1 MNVLSYLYHSLNKLR
16 SYSPLLTMFIL
27 IGVNSGHAYGNDY
40 FNPNALSNIDDSH
53 LADLNSLEQFSSA
66 GSQLPGNYRV
76 SVVVND
82 KMIGVKNI
90 DFVLDD
96 NNQQLEPVLTKEMLK
111 QWGVKTDVI
120 PTLKDLPDNAQ
131 IIDLGKY
138 IEYATTQFIFSKQ
151 TVKINIPQI
160 ALDVDVRDRIDPALF
175 DQGMTAFILNYD
187 FNGARTWN
195 KNNNYQDDRFLSLR
209 SGFNL
214 GAWRLRNYSTYDYN
228 DGKSHWNNISTYIE
242 RDIEPLNSQFTIG
255 DTNTEGVIF
264 EGVQFKGVKLASD
277 ESMLPYS
284 LRGFAPVVRGFAQ
297 SNAKVT
303 VRQNGSVI
311 YQTYVTPGP
320 FALTDLYPT
329 SYSGNLD
336 VTVVEEDGSKKS
348 FVVPFSSLAIMQREG
363 GIKYS
368 AVLGKYRSEGD
379 NVKEPNF
386 VEGTLIYGL
395 PWNTTLFGGSLLSG
409 DYKSYA
415 MGIGF
420 NLGDFGAVSFDG
432 KHATTKFD
440 LDPQKK
446 QGQAYRAQ
454 YSKTLQATE
463 STLTLEAV
471 RYSSKGFYDFSE
483 ANENNYLN
491 LNINKRSRYQAN
503 LSQSLGEYGSIY
515 LSGYQQDYWQ
525 SSRKE
530 STFSAGY
537 NIVIKNVS
545 FGLAYGHTES
555 RNHGNNNT
563 TNQVT
568 FRVNVP
574 LDGWLPGHN
583 YLTTSVSSNGDGN
596 TTVQAGLSG
605 NALENKLTYSL
616 QQSREQQNHYT
627 GGNASVGYEG
637 SSGSVNLGYA
647 YTEQSKRLNY
657 GVQGGVVVH
666 PYGVTLSQ
674 TLSDT
679 IAVVAAPGASNATLQ
694 NTQGVETNR
703 WGYAIKPYITPYTE
717 NKITLNIGNLGNDVD
732 IVDNNATVIPTKG
745 AVVLAKINTHIG
757 FRLLMTLTSHGTPLP
772 FGAVVTLKDTDTNG
786 IVGDGGEVYLSGM
799 PSHGELVA
807 KWGDAKNQTCQVN
820 YSFADNEAQQPIKF
834 VKEKC
839 I

>member
-1 MNVLSYLYHSLNKLR
+1 MLYSLNKLR
-16 SYSPLLTMFIL
+16 SYSTLLTMLIL
-27 IGVNSGHAYGNDY
+27 IGISPIHAYGKEY

-53 LADLNSLEQFSSA
+53 LADLNSLEQFSSSGA
-66 GSQLPGNYRV
+66 QLPGNYRV
-76 SVVVND
+76 SVIVND
-82 KMIGVKNI
+82 KMVGIKNI
-90 DFVLDD
+90 DFIFDEH
-96 NNQQLEPVLTKEMLK
+96 NQQLEPVLTKEILK
-111 QWGVKTDVI
+111 QWGVKTDAI
-120 PTLKDLPDNAQ
+120 PTLKDLQNNSQ
-131 IIDLGKY
+131 LIDIEKY

-151 TVKINIPQI
+151 TLKVNIPQI
-160 ALDVDVRDRIDPALF
+160 ALNVDVRDRIDPALF
-175 DQGMTAFILNYD
+175 DQGMPAFILNYD
-187 FNGARTWN
+187 LSGARTWN

-228 DGKSHWNNISTYIE
+228 NGKSHWDNINTYLE
-242 RDIEPLNSQFTIG
+242 RDIQPLNSQLTIG
-255 DTNTEGVIF
+255 DTSTEAVVFDGF
-264 EGVQFKGVKLASD
+264 QFKGIKLASD

-303 VRQNGSVI
+303 VRQNGSII
-311 YQTYVTPGP
+311 YQTYVAPGP

-368 AVLGKYRSEGD
+368 AVIGKYRSE
-379 NVKEPNF
+379 NNSKEPNF
-386 VEGTLIYGL
+386 VESTLIYGL
-395 PWNTTLFGGSLLSG
+395 PWNTTLFGGTLLSG

-415 MGIGF
+415 MGLGF
-420 NLGDFGAVSFDG
+420 NFGDFGAISFDG
-432 KHATTKFD
+432 KHATTK
-440 LDPQKK
+440 LNIASQNK

-454 YSKTLQATE
+454 YSKTLQ
-463 STLTLEAV
+463 STDSTISLEAV
-471 RYSSKGFYDFSE
+471 RYSSKDFYDFSE

-491 LNINKRSRYQAN
+491 LNVNKRSRYQAN
-503 LSQSLGEYGSIY
+503 LSQSLGEHGSFY
-515 LSGYQQDYWQ
+515 LSGYLQDYWQ

-537 NIVIKNVS
+537 NIVVKNIS
-545 FGLAYGHTES
+545 FGLSYGHTES
-555 RNHGNNNT
+555 HYQGNSNK

-568 FRVNVP
+568 FRVNIP
-574 LDGWLPGHN
+574 LDEWLPGHN
-583 YLTTSVSSNGDGN
+583 YLTTNISSDGNGN
-596 TTVQAGLSG
+596 TTMQAGLSG
-605 NALENKLTYSL
+605 NTLDNRLTYSVQQNHE
-616 QQSREQQNHYT
+616 QQSHYT

-647 YTEQSKRLNY
+647 YTEQSKRLDY

-679 IAVVAAPGASNATLQ
+679 IAVVTAPSASYAPLQ

-703 WGYAIKPYITPYTE
+703 WGYAIKPYLTPYTE

-745 AVVLAKINTHIG
+745 AVVLAKINTHVG
-757 FRLLMTLTSHGTPLP
+757 FRLLMTLTSHGAPLP
-772 FGAVVTLKDTDTNG
+772 FGAIVTLKNTENSG

-799 PSHGELVA
+799 PTHGELIA
-807 KWGDAKNQTCQVN
+807 KWGGAKNQTCRVN
-820 YSFADNEAQQPIKF
+820 YSLSDNEMQQSIKF
-834 VKEKC
+834 ITAQC
-839 I
+839 IQ